1 MDKKFDEKIIE
12 RLCNK
17 IDNDNKKLGF
27 KWKNCTNLRIYWRN
41 SKFSPWQ
48 KSSILVIYL

>member
-27 KWKNCTNLRIYWRN
+27 KWKKLYKPTH
-41 SKFSPWQ
+41 
-48 KSSILVIYL
+48 ILA